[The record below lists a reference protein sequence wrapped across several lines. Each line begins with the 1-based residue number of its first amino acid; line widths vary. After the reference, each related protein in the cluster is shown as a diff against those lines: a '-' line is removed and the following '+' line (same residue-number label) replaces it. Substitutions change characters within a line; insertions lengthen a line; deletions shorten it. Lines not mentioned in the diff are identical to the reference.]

1 MSDKD
6 PIKHLFRDKLQSH
19 EVMPSKAVWSN
30 VSSSLGHSAAS
41 ASSIGASSI
50 LKIAAVVV
58 GVSTVGVVSYLY
70 MNSEDSNTKANK
82 KIVLQDEVL
91 DEPTSSETISVPQNT
106 EQKEPVKNSET
117 VLQLQPESEIS
128 DKAIRESQPESF
140 NSQESLPVSPSFD
153 NQANTEVQDAP
164 KTLETVSEV
173 TSELPI
179 ASVEQITPSSQ
190 VNIVEVEET
199 PQDEHFTDEIT
210 GEDNA
215 MSNSVEEVIVLPNIF
230 TPNGDRV
237 NDVFMIEM
245 TEKLEFQIIV
255 LNAKNQT
262 VFKSNDANFEW
273 DGTMLNGEPAPA
285 GNYLYYFS
293 AKDLNGK
300 DATKSSILK
309 IQR

>member
-6 PIKHLFRDKLQSH
+6 PIKDLFRDKLQSH

-41 ASSIGASSI
+41 ASGLGASSF

-70 MNSEDSNTKANK
+70 MNNKNSNSKSNK

-91 DEPTSSETISVPQNT
+91 DEPASSETISVPQNT
-106 EQKEPVKNSET
+106 KPKDPVKNSET
-117 VLQLQPESEIS
+117 ELISESEIS
-128 DKAIRESQPESF
+128 DNVIRESQPESLIT
-140 NSQESLPVSPSFD
+140 QESLPVSPSFE
-153 NQANTEVQDAP
+153 NQANLEVQ
-164 KTLETVSEV
+164 ETSDVVESVPEV
-173 TSELPI
+173 ISELPTTP
-179 ASVEQITPSSQ
+179 VEQITPSPQ
-190 VNIVEVEET
+190 ENIAEVVQYA
-199 PQDEHFTDEIT
+199 QDEVVSVETLVEDSEI
-210 GEDNA
+210 
-215 MSNSVEEVIVLPNIF
+215 SNSFEEVIVLPNIF

-245 TEKLEFQIIV
+245 TEKSEFQIIV

-273 DGTMLNGEPAPA
+273 DGTMLNGEPAPT

-300 DATKSSILK
+300 DVTKSSILK

>member
-6 PIKHLFRDKLQSH
+6 PIKDLFRDKLQSH

-41 ASSIGASSI
+41 ASGLGASSI

-70 MNSEDSNTKANK
+70 MNNEDSNSKSNK

-91 DEPTSSETISVPQNT
+91 DEPVSSETISVPQNT
-106 EQKEPVKNSET
+106 DSKEPVKDNVTEIISEG
-117 VLQLQPESEIS
+117 EIS
-128 DKAIRESQPESF
+128 DNVIRESQPESF
-140 NSQESLPVSPSFD
+140 ITQEILPVSPSFV
-153 NQANTEVQDAP
+153 NQANLEVQ
-164 KTLETVSEV
+164 ETSDVVESVPEV
-173 TSELPI
+173 ISELPTT
-179 ASVEQITPSSQ
+179 SLEQITPSSQ
-190 VNIVEVEET
+190 ENIAEVAQDAQDEIVSVET
-199 PQDEHFTDEIT
+199 PVEDSEI
-210 GEDNA
+210 
-215 MSNSVEEVIVLPNIF
+215 SNPFEEVIVLPNIF

-300 DATKSSILK
+300 DVTKSSMLK

>member
-6 PIKHLFRDKLQSH
+6 PIKDLFRDKLQSH

-41 ASSIGASSI
+41 ASGLGASSI

-70 MNSEDSNTKANK
+70 MNNEDSNSKSNK

-91 DEPTSSETISVPQNT
+91 DEPASSETISVPQNT
-106 EQKEPVKNSET
+106 KPKEPVKNSET
-117 VLQLQPESEIS
+117 ELISESEIS
-128 DKAIRESQPESF
+128 DNVIRESQPESLIT
-140 NSQESLPVSPSFD
+140 QESLPVSPSFE
-153 NQANTEVQDAP
+153 NQANLEVQ
-164 KTLETVSEV
+164 ETSDVVESVPEV
-173 TSELPI
+173 ISELPTTP
-179 ASVEQITPSSQ
+179 VEQITPSPQ
-190 VNIVEVEET
+190 ENIAEVVQYA
-199 PQDEHFTDEIT
+199 QDEVVSVETLVEDSEI
-210 GEDNA
+210 
-215 MSNSVEEVIVLPNIF
+215 SNSFEEVIVLPNIF

-245 TEKLEFQIIV
+245 TEKSEFQIIV

-273 DGTMLNGEPAPA
+273 DGTMLNGEPAPT

-300 DATKSSILK
+300 DVTKSSILK

>member
-6 PIKHLFRDKLQSH
+6 PIKDLFRDKLQSH

-41 ASSIGASSI
+41 ASGLGASSI

-70 MNSEDSNTKANK
+70 MNNEDSNSKSNK

-91 DEPTSSETISVPQNT
+91 DEPASSETISVPQNT
-106 EQKEPVKNSET
+106 KPKEPVKNSET
-117 VLQLQPESEIS
+117 ELILESEIS
-128 DKAIRESQPESF
+128 DNVIRESQPESLIT
-140 NSQESLPVSPSFD
+140 QESLPVSPSFE
-153 NQANTEVQDAP
+153 NQANLEVQ
-164 KTLETVSEV
+164 ETSDVVESVPEV
-173 TSELPI
+173 ISELPTTP
-179 ASVEQITPSSQ
+179 VEQITPSPQ
-190 VNIVEVEET
+190 ENIAEVVQYA
-199 PQDEHFTDEIT
+199 QDEVVSVETLVEDSEI
-210 GEDNA
+210 
-215 MSNSVEEVIVLPNIF
+215 SNSFEEVIVLPNIF

-245 TEKLEFQIIV
+245 TEKSEFQIIV

-273 DGTMLNGEPAPA
+273 DGTMLNGEPAPT

-300 DATKSSILK
+300 DVTKSSILK

>member
-6 PIKHLFRDKLQSH
+6 PIKDLFRDKLQSH

-41 ASSIGASSI
+41 ASGLGASSF

-70 MNSEDSNTKANK
+70 MNNKNSKSNK

-91 DEPTSSETISVPQNT
+91 DEPASSETISVPQNT
-106 EQKEPVKNSET
+106 KPKDPVKNSET
-117 VLQLQPESEIS
+117 ELISESEIS
-128 DKAIRESQPESF
+128 DNVIRESQPESLIT
-140 NSQESLPVSPSFD
+140 QESLPVSPSFE
-153 NQANTEVQDAP
+153 NQANLEVQ
-164 KTLETVSEV
+164 ETSDVVESVPEV
-173 TSELPI
+173 ISELPTTP
-179 ASVEQITPSSQ
+179 VEQITPSPQ
-190 VNIVEVEET
+190 ENIAEVVQYA
-199 PQDEHFTDEIT
+199 QDEVVSVETLVEDSEI
-210 GEDNA
+210 
-215 MSNSVEEVIVLPNIF
+215 SNSFEEVIVLPNIF

-245 TEKLEFQIIV
+245 TEKSEFQIIV

-273 DGTMLNGEPAPA
+273 DGTMLNGEPAPT

-300 DATKSSILK
+300 DVTKSSILK

>member
-6 PIKHLFRDKLQSH
+6 PIKDLFRDKLQSH

-41 ASSIGASSI
+41 ASGLGASSF

-70 MNSEDSNTKANK
+70 MNNKNSNSKSNK

-91 DEPTSSETISVPQNT
+91 DEPASSETISVPQNT
-106 EQKEPVKNSET
+106 KPKEPVKNSET
-117 VLQLQPESEIS
+117 ELISESEIS
-128 DKAIRESQPESF
+128 DNVIRESQPESLIT
-140 NSQESLPVSPSFD
+140 QESLPVSPSFE
-153 NQANTEVQDAP
+153 NQANLEVQ
-164 KTLETVSEV
+164 ETSDVVESVPEV
-173 TSELPI
+173 ISELPTTP
-179 ASVEQITPSSQ
+179 VEQITPSPQ
-190 VNIVEVEET
+190 ENIAEVVQYA
-199 PQDEHFTDEIT
+199 QDEVVSVETLVEDSEI
-210 GEDNA
+210 
-215 MSNSVEEVIVLPNIF
+215 SNSFEEVIVLPNIF

-245 TEKLEFQIIV
+245 TEKSEFQIIV

-273 DGTMLNGEPAPA
+273 DGTMLNGEPAPT

-300 DATKSSILK
+300 DVTKSSILK

>member
-6 PIKHLFRDKLQSH
+6 PIKDLFRDKLQSH

-41 ASSIGASSI
+41 ASGLGASSF

-70 MNSEDSNTKANK
+70 MNNKNSNSNK

-91 DEPTSSETISVPQNT
+91 DEPASSETISVPQNT
-106 EQKEPVKNSET
+106 KPKEPVKNSET
-117 VLQLQPESEIS
+117 ELISESEIS
-128 DKAIRESQPESF
+128 DNVIRESQPESLIT
-140 NSQESLPVSPSFD
+140 QESLPVSPSFE
-153 NQANTEVQDAP
+153 NQANLEVQ
-164 KTLETVSEV
+164 ETSDVVESVPEV
-173 TSELPI
+173 ISELPTTP
-179 ASVEQITPSSQ
+179 VEQITPSPQ
-190 VNIVEVEET
+190 ENIAEVVRYA
-199 PQDEHFTDEIT
+199 QDEVVSVETLVEDSEI
-210 GEDNA
+210 
-215 MSNSVEEVIVLPNIF
+215 SNSFEEVIVLPNIF

-245 TEKLEFQIIV
+245 TEKSEFQIIV

-273 DGTMLNGEPAPA
+273 DGTMLNGEPAPT

-300 DATKSSILK
+300 DVTKSSILK

>member
-6 PIKHLFRDKLQSH
+6 PIKDLFKDKLQSH

-50 LKIAAVVV
+50 LKIAAVIV

-91 DEPTSSETISVPQNT
+91 DEPASSETISVPQNT
-106 EQKEPVKNSET
+106 NPKEPVKNSDTEL
-117 VLQLQPESEIS
+117 VSESEIS
-128 DKAIRESQPESF
+128 DNVIWESQPESLIT
-140 NSQESLPVSPSFD
+140 QESLPVSPSFE
-153 NQANTEVQDAP
+153 NQANFEV
-164 KTLETVSEV
+164 KETFDVVQSVPEV
-173 TSELPI
+173 ISELPTTP
-179 ASVEQITPSSQ
+179 VEQITPSPQ
-190 VNIVEVEET
+190 ENIAEVVQYDQDEVVSVET
-199 PQDEHFTDEIT
+199 PVEDSEI
-210 GEDNA
+210 
-215 MSNSVEEVIVLPNIF
+215 SNSFEEVIVLPNIF

-245 TEKLEFQIIV
+245 TEKSEFQIIV

-273 DGTMLNGEPAPA
+273 DGTMLNGEPAPT

-300 DATKSSILK
+300 DVTKSSILK

>member
-6 PIKHLFRDKLQSH
+6 PIKDLFRDKLQSH

-41 ASSIGASSI
+41 ASGLGASSF

-70 MNSEDSNTKANK
+70 MNNKNSNSKSNK

-91 DEPTSSETISVPQNT
+91 DEPASSETISVPQNT
-106 EQKEPVKNSET
+106 KPKEPVKNSET
-117 VLQLQPESEIS
+117 ELILESEIS
-128 DKAIRESQPESF
+128 DNVIRESQPESLIT
-140 NSQESLPVSPSFD
+140 QESLPVSPSFE
-153 NQANTEVQDAP
+153 NQANLEVQ
-164 KTLETVSEV
+164 ETSDVVESVPEV
-173 TSELPI
+173 ISELPTTP
-179 ASVEQITPSSQ
+179 VEQITPSPQ
-190 VNIVEVEET
+190 ENIAEVVQYA
-199 PQDEHFTDEIT
+199 QDEVVSVETLVEDSEI
-210 GEDNA
+210 
-215 MSNSVEEVIVLPNIF
+215 SNSFEEVIVLPNIF

-245 TEKLEFQIIV
+245 TEKSEFQIIV

-273 DGTMLNGEPAPA
+273 DGTMLNGEPAPT

-300 DATKSSILK
+300 DVTKSSILK

>member
-6 PIKHLFRDKLQSH
+6 PIKDLFRDKLQSH

-41 ASSIGASSI
+41 ASGLGASSF

-70 MNSEDSNTKANK
+70 MNNKNSKSNK

-91 DEPTSSETISVPQNT
+91 DEPASSETISVPQNT
-106 EQKEPVKNSET
+106 KPKEPVKNSET
-117 VLQLQPESEIS
+117 ELISESEIS
-128 DKAIRESQPESF
+128 DNVIRESQPESLIT
-140 NSQESLPVSPSFD
+140 QESLPVSPSFE
-153 NQANTEVQDAP
+153 NQANLEVQ
-164 KTLETVSEV
+164 ETSDVVESVPEV
-173 TSELPI
+173 ISELPTTP
-179 ASVEQITPSSQ
+179 VEQITPSPQ
-190 VNIVEVEET
+190 ENIAEVVQYA
-199 PQDEHFTDEIT
+199 QDEVVSVETLVEDSEI
-210 GEDNA
+210 
-215 MSNSVEEVIVLPNIF
+215 SNSFEEVIVLPNIF

-245 TEKLEFQIIV
+245 TEKSEFQIIV

-273 DGTMLNGEPAPA
+273 DGTMLNGEPAPT

-300 DATKSSILK
+300 DVTKSSILK

>member
-6 PIKHLFRDKLQSH
+6 PIKDLFRDKLQSH

-41 ASSIGASSI
+41 ASGLGASSI

-70 MNSEDSNTKANK
+70 MNNEDSNSKSNK

-91 DEPTSSETISVPQNT
+91 DEPASSETISVPQNT
-106 EQKEPVKNSET
+106 KPKEPVKNSET
-117 VLQLQPESEIS
+117 ELILESEIS
-128 DKAIRESQPESF
+128 DNVIRESQPESLIT
-140 NSQESLPVSPSFD
+140 QESLPVSPSFE
-153 NQANTEVQDAP
+153 NQANLEVQ
-164 KTLETVSEV
+164 ETSDVVESVPEV
-173 TSELPI
+173 ISELPTTP
-179 ASVEQITPSSQ
+179 VEQITPSPQ
-190 VNIVEVEET
+190 ENIAEVAQDAQDEIVSVET
-199 PQDEHFTDEIT
+199 PV
-210 GEDNA
+210 EDSDI
-215 MSNSVEEVIVLPNIF
+215 SNPFEEVIVLPNIF

-245 TEKLEFQIIV
+245 TEKSEFQIIV

-273 DGTMLNGEPAPA
+273 DGTMLNGEPAPT

-300 DATKSSILK
+300 DVTKSSILK

>member
-6 PIKHLFRDKLQSH
+6 PIKDLFRDKLQSH

-41 ASSIGASSI
+41 ASGLGASSI

-70 MNSEDSNTKANK
+70 MNNEDSNSKSNK

-91 DEPTSSETISVPQNT
+91 DEPASSETISVPQNT
-106 EQKEPVKNSET
+106 KPKEPVKNSET
-117 VLQLQPESEIS
+117 ELILESEIS
-128 DKAIRESQPESF
+128 DNVIRESQPESLIT
-140 NSQESLPVSPSFD
+140 QESLPVSPSFE
-153 NQANTEVQDAP
+153 NQANLEIQETSDVVESVPEVI
-164 KTLETVSEV
+164 
-173 TSELPI
+173 SELPTT
-179 ASVEQITPSSQ
+179 SLEQITPSSQ
-190 VNIVEVEET
+190 ENIAEVAQDAQDEIVSVET
-199 PQDEHFTDEIT
+199 PV
-210 GEDNA
+210 EDSDI
-215 MSNSVEEVIVLPNIF
+215 SNPFEEVIVLPNIF

-300 DATKSSILK
+300 DVTKSSMLK

>member
-6 PIKHLFRDKLQSH
+6 PIKDLFRDKLQSH

-30 VSSSLGHSAAS
+30 VSSSLGHPAAS
-41 ASSIGASSI
+41 ASGLGASSI

-58 GVSTVGVVSYLY
+58 GVSTVGVVSYFY
-70 MNSEDSNTKANK
+70 MNNEDSNTESNK

-91 DEPTSSETISVPQNT
+91 DEPASSETISVPQNT
-106 EQKEPVKNSET
+106 NPKEPVKNSET
-117 VLQLQPESEIS
+117 ELVSESEIS
-128 DKAIRESQPESF
+128 DNVIRESQPESLIT
-140 NSQESLPVSPSFD
+140 QESLPVSPSFE
-153 NQANTEVQDAP
+153 NQANFEVQ
-164 KTLETVSEV
+164 ETFDVVQSVPEV
-173 TSELPI
+173 ISELPRTP
-179 ASVEQITPSSQ
+179 VEQITPSPQ
-190 VNIVEVEET
+190 ENIAEVVQYDQDEVVSVETPVEES
-199 PQDEHFTDEIT
+199 E
-210 GEDNA
+210 
-215 MSNSVEEVIVLPNIF
+215 MSNSFEEVIVLPNIF

-245 TEKLEFQIIV
+245 TEKSEFQIIV

-273 DGTMLNGEPAPA
+273 DGTMLNGEPAPT

-300 DATKSSILK
+300 DVTKSSILK

>member
-6 PIKHLFRDKLQSH
+6 PIKDLFRDKLHSH

-30 VSSSLGHSAAS
+30 VSNSLGHSAAS
-41 ASSIGASSI
+41 ASGIGASAF

-58 GVSTVGVVSYLY
+58 GVSTVGVVSYFY
-70 MNSEDSNTKANK
+70 MNNEDSNTKSNK

-91 DEPTSSETISVPQNT
+91 DEPASSETISVPQNT
-106 EQKEPVKNSET
+106 NSKEPVKNSET
-117 VLQLQPESEIS
+117 ELVSESEIS
-128 DKAIRESQPESF
+128 DHVIRESQPESF
-140 NSQESLPVSPSFD
+140 ITQESLPVSPSFE
-153 NQANTEVQDAP
+153 NQANLEVQ
-164 KTLETVSEV
+164 ETPDVVERVPEV
-173 TSELPI
+173 ISELPTTP
-179 ASVEQITPSSQ
+179 VEQITPSPQ
-190 VNIVEVEET
+190 ENIAEVVQND
-199 PQDEHFTDEIT
+199 QDEVVSVDTPVEDSEI
-210 GEDNA
+210 
-215 MSNSVEEVIVLPNIF
+215 SNSFEEVIVLPNIF

-245 TEKLEFQIIV
+245 TEKSEFQIIV

-273 DGTMLNGEPAPA
+273 DGTMLNGEPAPT

-300 DATKSSILK
+300 DVTKSSILK

>member
-6 PIKHLFRDKLQSH
+6 PIKDLFRDKLQSH

-41 ASSIGASSI
+41 ASGLGASSI

-70 MNSEDSNTKANK
+70 MNNEDSNSKSNK

-91 DEPTSSETISVPQNT
+91 DEPASSETISVPQNT
-106 EQKEPVKNSET
+106 KPKEPVKNSET
-117 VLQLQPESEIS
+117 ELILESEIS
-128 DKAIRESQPESF
+128 DNVIRESQPESLIT
-140 NSQESLPVSPSFD
+140 QESLPVSPSFE
-153 NQANTEVQDAP
+153 NQANFEVQ
-164 KTLETVSEV
+164 ETSDVVESVPEV
-173 TSELPI
+173 ISELPTTP
-179 ASVEQITPSSQ
+179 VEQITPSPQ
-190 VNIVEVEET
+190 ENIAEVVQYA
-199 PQDEHFTDEIT
+199 QDEVVSVETLVEDSEI
-210 GEDNA
+210 
-215 MSNSVEEVIVLPNIF
+215 SNSFEEVIVLPNIF

-245 TEKLEFQIIV
+245 TEKSEFQIIV

-273 DGTMLNGEPAPA
+273 DGTMLNGEPAPT

-300 DATKSSILK
+300 DVTKSSILK

>member
-6 PIKHLFRDKLQSH
+6 PIKDLFRDKLQSH

-70 MNSEDSNTKANK
+70 MNNKNSNSKSNK

-91 DEPTSSETISVPQNT
+91 DEPASSETISVPQNT
-106 EQKEPVKNSET
+106 KPKEPVKNSET
-117 VLQLQPESEIS
+117 ELISESEIS
-128 DKAIRESQPESF
+128 DNVIRESQPESLIT
-140 NSQESLPVSPSFD
+140 QESLPVSPSFE
-153 NQANTEVQDAP
+153 NQANLEVQ
-164 KTLETVSEV
+164 ETSDVVESVPEV
-173 TSELPI
+173 ISELPTTP
-179 ASVEQITPSSQ
+179 VEQITPSPQ
-190 VNIVEVEET
+190 ENIAEVVQYA
-199 PQDEHFTDEIT
+199 QDEVVSVETLVEDSEI
-210 GEDNA
+210 
-215 MSNSVEEVIVLPNIF
+215 SNSFEEVIVLPNIF

-245 TEKLEFQIIV
+245 TEKSEFQIIV

-273 DGTMLNGEPAPA
+273 DGTMLNGEPAPT

-300 DATKSSILK
+300 DVTKSSILK